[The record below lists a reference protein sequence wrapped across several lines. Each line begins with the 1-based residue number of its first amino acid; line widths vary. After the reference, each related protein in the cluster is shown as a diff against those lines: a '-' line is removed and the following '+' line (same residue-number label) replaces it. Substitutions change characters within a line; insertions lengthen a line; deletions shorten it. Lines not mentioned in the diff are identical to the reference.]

1 MFDSVRLACSLLQ
14 KVAPKTHLLAKRIMY
29 WVCSAACR
37 ECCVIFQS
45 DLEHTLSQLVVD
57 DDDDDEEDAEAETHA
72 HSVPIVRNLVFS
84 WLINAY
90 VISF

>member
-1 MFDSVRLACSLLQ
+1 
-14 KVAPKTHLLAKRIMY
+14 
-29 WVCSAACR
+29 
-37 ECCVIFQS
+37 VIFQS